1 MSSISNLTEIKQV
14 SLPISKRTPLIVTA
28 LLGVVMVFA
37 VGFAPIDVV
46 HNAAHDVRHA
56 HAFPCH

>member
-1 MSSISNLTEIKQV
+1 MTTHVSHNGPTLLAVNKATLGQNLAAIAFGALV
-14 SLPISKRTPLIVTA
+14 LI
-28 LLGVVMVFA
+28 A
-37 VGFAPIDVV
+37 VGFAPMDVV

>member
-1 MSSISNLTEIKQV
+1 MSRISNVAEINKV
-14 SLPISKRTPLIVTA
+14 SLSIPKRTPLIATA
-28 LLGVVMVFA
+28 LLGVVIVFA

-46 HNAAHDVRHA
+46 HNAAHDVRHV